1 MFMASCHPTY
11 PHNTE
16 KCLMYSSVNSC
27 TIVLEGYSEA
37 FRTFVLQV
45 DKIEK
50 AAHLLQGTPA
60 GSLALI

>member
-50 AAHLLQGTPA
+50 AAHL
-60 GSLALI
+60 